1 MIDKINAF
9 IKNLQAP
16 EQQQN
21 TDEPS
26 LEVACT
32 VLLCEV
38 MKADGVLQA
47 EEKTSLKNFISTQF
61 NINDDAINSILQV
74 ALKVS
79 DNATDFYQFTTKIN
93 QHYTLEQRIEIIN
106 YLWKLAYVDGEL
118 ASLEEHVIRKIADL
132 LHLRHS
138 EYIQTKLANTPSS

>member
-9 IKNLQAP
+9 LKKLQTP
-16 EQQQN
+16 EQQNN

-47 EEKTSLKNFISTQF
+47 EEKISLKNFISTQF
-61 NINDDAINSILQV
+61 NLNDDAINSILQV

-93 QHYTLEQRIEIIN
+93 HHYTLEQRIEIIN
-106 YLWKLAYVDGEL
+106 YLWKLAYIDGEL
-118 ASLEEHVIRKIADL
+118 ATLEEHVIRKIADL

>member
-9 IKNLQAP
+9 FKKL
-16 EQQQN
+16 N
-21 TDEPS
+21 TPFQENDKEELS

-38 MKADGVLQA
+38 MKADGTLQ
-47 EEKTSLKNFISTQF
+47 EEEQISLKAFIAKQF
-61 NINDDAINSILQV
+61 QLQNSQIDEIV
-74 ALKVS
+74 NTALTLS
-79 DNATDFYQFTTKIN
+79 DNATDFYQFTRKVN
-93 QHYTLEQRIEIIN
+93 EHYTIEQRMEIVG
-106 YLWKLAYVDGEL
+106 YLWRLAYIDGEL
-118 ASLEEHVIRKIADL
+118 ATLEEHIIRKIADL